1 MELCN
6 EAVVS
11 IISTCLYECLHFTSE
26 RRNSGG
32 APAPPSS
39 SSPVCVCVYYIC
51 CVDFEKSF
59 LMGENAHKLY
69 MHAHNN
75 TDVDTYAKYAHE
87 RAGARA
93 HKRRQAEKFTRKK
106 RENKVKRVK

>member
-1 MELCN
+1 
-6 EAVVS
+6 
-11 IISTCLYECLHFTSE
+11 
-26 RRNSGG
+26 
-32 APAPPSS
+32 
-39 SSPVCVCVYYIC
+39 
-51 CVDFEKSF
+51 
-59 LMGENAHKLY
+59 MGENAHKLY